1 MYSFKEVFIEIGS
14 KNCVDRGV
22 RNLIDEKNL
31 FLVEDLGRAWELKV
45 MNSNDI
51 VIR

>member
-1 MYSFKEVFIEIGS
+1 MEIGS

-31 FLVEDLGRAWELKV
+31 FLAGDLGRVWELRV
-45 MNSNDI
+45 MNSNDTI
-51 VIR
+51 IR